1 MNKRTFNSWL
11 KEPESGVKGETGS
24 RQVLTQK
31 VESGEEDGRGGG
43 LGQAHPEVGRRA
55 EKGLW

>member
-1 MNKRTFNSWL
+1 M
-11 KEPESGVKGETGS
+11 KGETGS

-31 VESGEEDGRGGG
+31 VESGEEGGRGGG

-55 EKGLW
+55 EKGLWRPKGRRKRADAQTEV